1 MSLLLSPA
9 GNICRSPIAEVVMVD
24 TLAKLKL
31 DNIAVDSA
39 AIGSWHVGNRADPR
53 ALSTLQNHGLK
64 STHIVRQITK
74 QDFNDFD
81 YIFGMDEENMS
92 ELRSLA
98 PKNSKA
104 ELLMLG
110 DFGLAKENRII
121 EDPYYVRT
129 VYGIYKFT
137 VICSICSKEAPR
149 DSRRLISS
157 ASWPVKRSP
166 SSACRSNLVHVCAW
180 VNNCVYS

>member
-1 MSLLLSPA
+1 
-9 GNICRSPIAEVVMVD
+9 MVD
-24 TLAKLKL
+24 TLAKSKL
-31 DNIAVDSA
+31 DNVVVDSA

-81 YIFGMDEENMS
+81 YIFGMDEDNMS
-92 ELRSLA
+92 ELRRLA

-110 DFGLAKENRII
+110 DFGLNKENRII
-121 EDPYYVRT
+121 EDPYYVSS
-129 VYGIYKFT
+129 IT
-137 VICSICSKEAPR
+137 VIGEHSGTFLKLQQRGAEGFETAYQQCVVACQAFAKQ
-149 DSRRLISS
+149 RLQ
-157 ASWPVKRSP
+157 K
-166 SSACRSNLVHVCAW
+166 
-180 VNNCVYS
+180 

>member
-1 MSLLLSPA
+1 
-9 GNICRSPIAEVVMVD
+9 MVD
-24 TLAKLKL
+24 TLAKSKL
-31 DNIAVDSA
+31 DNVVVDSA

-81 YIFGMDEENMS
+81 YIFGMDEDNMS
-92 ELRSLA
+92 ELRRLA

-110 DFGLAKENRII
+110 DFGLNKENRII
-121 EDPYYVRT
+121 EDPYYVSST
-129 VYGIYKFT
+129 T
-137 VICSICSKEAPR
+137 VIHMLEGHSETLLKLQQRGAEGFETAYQQCVVACQAFAKQ
-149 DSRRLISS
+149 RLQ
-157 ASWPVKRSP
+157 K
-166 SSACRSNLVHVCAW
+166 
-180 VNNCVYS
+180 

>member
-1 MSLLLSPA
+1 ML
-9 GNICRSPIAEVVMVD
+9 D

-81 YIFGMDEENMS
+81 YIFGMDEDNMS
-92 ELRSLA
+92 ELRRLA

-121 EDPYYVRT
+121 EDPYYVST
-129 VYGIYKFT
+129 VLKWYIIYKSNF
-137 VICSICSKEAPR
+137 VQFVAK
-149 DSRRLISS
+149 RRRGIRGGLS
-157 ASWPVKRSP
+157 AVR
-166 SSACRSNLVHVCAW
+166 CGL
-180 VNNCVYS
+180 

>member
-1 MSLLLSPA
+1 
-9 GNICRSPIAEVVMVD
+9 MVD
-24 TLAKLKL
+24 TLAKSKL
-31 DNIAVDSA
+31 DNVVVDSA

-81 YIFGMDEENMS
+81 YIFGMDEDNMS
-92 ELRSLA
+92 ELRRLA

-110 DFGLAKENRII
+110 DFGLNKENRII
-121 EDPYYVRT
+121 EDPYYVSS
-129 VYGIYKFT
+129 IT
-137 VICSICSKEAPR
+137 VIEELSGTFLKLQQRGAEGFETAYQQCVVACQAFAKQ
-149 DSRRLISS
+149 RLQ
-157 ASWPVKRSP
+157 K
-166 SSACRSNLVHVCAW
+166 
-180 VNNCVYS
+180 